1 PWMDDEVPD
10 DFGAA
15 PTAGAGEAGDELPP
29 ADLPRPRAP
38 ARPPVSAEPTASA
51 APALVPDLP
60 PLLTTPLGD
69 QWAAV
74 MRPLAAAGG
83 VVAMVRELGWQAE
96 LLAVTPAEGGGR
108 RWQLRV
114 ERESL
119 RNPSLVAKLAAALG
133 AALGEPAQLD
143 VVTGPAQDSLSRR
156 DSHARDTA
164 QRDAEQ
170 VIHNDP
176 VVRELMAQFRTARI
190 VPGSIKPLA
199 ADGGEPKANPS

>member
-1 PWMDDEVPD
+1 MDDEVPD
-10 DFGAA
+10 DFDAA
-15 PTAGAGEAGDELPP
+15 PTASAEAAVDEP
-29 ADLPRPRAP
+29 APAHLPRPRTP
-38 ARPPVSAEPTASA
+38 ARPTAPPEPAASA
-51 APALVPDLP
+51 APAPAPDLP
-60 PLLTTPLGD
+60 PLQTTPLGD

-74 MRPLAAAGG
+74 MRPLATAGG

-119 RNPSLVAKLAAALG
+119 RNPSLAAKLAAALG
-133 AALGEPAQLD
+133 AALGEPAHLD
-143 VVTGPAQDSLSRR
+143 VVAGPAQDCLSRR
-156 DSHARDTA
+156 DNHARDTA
-164 QRDAEQ
+164 QRDAEH

-176 VVRELMAQFRTARI
+176 IVRELMAQFRTARI